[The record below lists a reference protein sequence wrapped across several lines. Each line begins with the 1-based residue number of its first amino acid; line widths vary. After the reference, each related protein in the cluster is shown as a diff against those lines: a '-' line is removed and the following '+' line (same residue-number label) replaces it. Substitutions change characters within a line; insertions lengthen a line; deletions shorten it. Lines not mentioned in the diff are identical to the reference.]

1 MFDIGFSELLLVMV
15 IGLVVLGPTR
25 LPVVVKTVLGWIKTL
40 RALATTVQTELTQ
53 ELKVMELQD
62 KLKAL
67 ESMGADALTPELK
80 SSLETLRQATD
91 SLRQP
96 LKNDPVPAPTIGKL
110 QPESE
115 PAVEEKTS

>member
-40 RALATTVQTELTQ
+40 RGLATTVQNELTQ
-53 ELKVMELQD
+53 ELKVIELQD

-67 ESMGADALTPELK
+67 ESMSADALTPELK
-80 SSLETLRQATD
+80 SSLETLRQATE

-96 LKNDPVPAPTIGKL
+96 LKNNPPPESTIGKL

-115 PAVEEKTS
+115 PAVEEKTL